1 MDDGVPARVAVVGS
15 GYVGTVT
22 AACFAGV
29 GHHVV
34 AVEAD
39 ASKLAVLRTGRAPF
53 FEAGLDDALAEA
65 LRSGRLRFTSD
76 MADAMKS
83 SDVVF
88 LCVGT
93 PGGADGRVDM
103 SAVEA
108 AAAAI
113 GAQLR
118 HPHVLVTKS
127 TVPIGSGR
135 WLASIIEDALPL
147 DQRPD
152 PPFSVVSNP
161 EFLRQGSALED
172 FRNPDRI
179 VIGGDDESAIETV
192 ADIYRP
198 VVAGARPLANGQR
211 PPVITTDLATAEA
224 IKYACNAFLATKV
237 SFINEIANICERVGA
252 DVAQLATAMGL
263 DERIGSRFLDAGIG
277 WGGSCFGKD
286 LSALVAVA
294 EEQGYD
300 AALLRAAA
308 AVNSRQQLTVIDKL
322 QRHLMT
328 LRGRRV
334 ALLGLAFKPG
344 TDDLRSAPSVEVVR
358 QLLERGCKPVAHDP
372 VVKELRQFPDVRM
385 AATPEDAAERA
396 DAVVLLTEWPEY
408 LGLDLAGVRSRMRG
422 DLFLDGRN
430 VFDPRSV
437 EAAGLVYEGVGR
449 SVGRR
454 RVTVSS

>member
-1 MDDGVPARVAVVGS
+1 VVGS

-22 AACFAGV
+22 AASFASV
-29 GHHVV
+29 GHEVV
-34 AVEAD
+34 AVESD
-39 ASKLAVLRTGRAPF
+39 QTKLHLLRQGRAPF
-53 FEAGLDDALAEA
+53 FEAGLDHALADGVG
-65 LRSGRLRFTSD
+65 SGRLRFTSD
-76 MADAMKS
+76 VADAMAS

-88 LCVGT
+88 VCVGT
-93 PGGADGRVDM
+93 PGRSDGRVDM
-103 SAVEA
+103 GAVEA

-113 GAQLR
+113 GAHIDR
-118 HPHVLVTKS
+118 PHVIVTKS

-135 WLASIIEDALPL
+135 WLASLVEDALPPTRRG
-147 DQRPD
+147 DP

-172 FRNPDRI
+172 FMNPDRI
-179 VIGGDDESAIETV
+179 VIGSDDPDAIDAV
-192 ADIYRP
+192 AAIYRP
-198 VVAGARPLANGQR
+198 VVERARPGLNGQP

-263 DERIGSRFLDAGIG
+263 DDRIGPRFLDAGVG

-300 AALLRAAA
+300 APLLRAAA
-308 AVNSRQQLTVIDKL
+308 TVNSRQQLTVIDKL
-322 QRHLMT
+322 QRHLKT
-328 LRGRRV
+328 LRGRRIGV
-334 ALLGLAFKPG
+334 LGLAFKPG
-344 TDDLRSAPSVEVVR
+344 TDDLRAAPSVEILG
-358 QLLERGCKPVAHDP
+358 QLLERGCSPVAHDP
-372 VVKELRQFPDVRM
+372 VVKTLPDLPAVRM
-385 AATPEDAAERA
+385 AAQAEEVADRA
-396 DAVVLLTEWPEY
+396 DAVLLVTEWPEY
-408 LGLDLAGVRSRMRG
+408 VGLDLASLHSRMRG

-437 EAAGLVYEGVGR
+437 HAAGLVYEGVGR
-449 SVGRR
+449 SPGPQPVAVR
-454 RVTVSS
+454 S